1 MSVKNKMC
9 VLSAFLLCVFLFAG
23 CSLRPDGNASVKE
36 TTDTEKIKGA
46 ELSAL
51 QSEIIGSNS
60 AVGIAFVD
68 YVEDGLSEGDVAGYL
83 INSELAKK
91 YPFLKGIKTVAYNG
105 LELFVLVPASDNGV
119 ITVYP
124 NTINDKGE
132 LEANRDV
139 VIFKGKKG
147 EAVALRCNINESY
160 PNVLVSVTQGDAFL
174 EFYPTISLRDGWSV
188 ALQDGCY
195 DFSLDDIRKY
205 TSEAYDMEDR
215 DWYIFTCGYAT
226 TAFTAAGIEY
236 IGNEIKPDLSDGS
249 YADAFTGYAE
259 LCDDFITHANSG
271 EPYDEGKLP
280 RKPLSL
286 IWIPVS
292 LLIGFLIA
300 KIVVGNMKSKLKTV
314 HAQATADSYV
324 KSGSMNI
331 TESRDLFLYHTV
343 TRTERPKNNSSS
355 GGSNGGSSHGGG
367 GGKF

>member
-1 MSVKNKMC
+1 MSAKNKMC

-23 CSLRPDGNASVKE
+23 CSLMPDGNASVKE

-68 YVEDGLSEGDVAGYL
+68 YVEDGLSGGDVAGYL
-83 INSELAKK
+83 INSELAEK
-91 YPFLKGIKTVAYNG
+91 YPFLKEIKTVAYNG

-132 LEANRDV
+132 LEANRDE

-160 PNVLVSVTQGDAFL
+160 PNVLVSVTQGDTFL

-205 TSEAYDMEDR
+205 TSEAYDMLYKSFPEIQRELDR
-215 DWYIFTCGYAT
+215 GKELVFADSFYFCNQWMLRFELG
-226 TAFTAAGIEY
+226 EY
-236 IGNEIKPDLSDGS
+236 
-249 YADAFTGYAE
+249 
-259 LCDDFITHANSG
+259 
-271 EPYDEGKLP
+271 
-280 RKPLSL
+280 
-286 IWIPVS
+286 
-292 LLIGFLIA
+292 
-300 KIVVGNMKSKLKTV
+300 
-314 HAQATADSYV
+314 TADELAVEKQYAVSFDATYAMNMTEHNWYV
-324 KSGSMNI
+324 IGAGLK
-331 TESRDLFLYHTV
+331 
-343 TRTERPKNNSSS
+343 
-355 GGSNGGSSHGGG
+355 
-367 GGKF
+367 